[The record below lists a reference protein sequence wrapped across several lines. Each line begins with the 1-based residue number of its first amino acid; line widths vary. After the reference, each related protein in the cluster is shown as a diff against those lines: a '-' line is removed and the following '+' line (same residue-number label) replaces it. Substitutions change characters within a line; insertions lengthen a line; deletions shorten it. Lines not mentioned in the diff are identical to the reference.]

1 MPLPDDTLYQY
12 ILTGSYL
19 GQTIINTLWFT
30 TKETSPKNNAQE
42 EADAIIGEIGS
53 WFVDNYLLWANI
65 NYQPLQAVVNV
76 MAGAPPYQSILN
88 YTNRFGSISSDG
100 LPPHDAALISTYTGF
115 HGKSLHGRIY
125 LAGVSEIDQT
135 GGALTAPSLAKL
147 KAVADGLVTRF
158 GFNGTSSY
166 VRLGVFSRK
175 AGRTLFPGPPAHYE
189 YNPLACVHV
198 KSAVVKDTIRTQRHR
213 RRA

>member
-1 MPLPDDTLYQY
+1 MPLPEDTLYQY
-12 ILTGSYL
+12 TLTASYM
-19 GQTIINTLWFT
+19 GQTIQNILWFT
-30 TKETSPKNNAQE
+30 TKETSPKTNAKD
-42 EADAIIGEIGS
+42 EADAIIGEISS
-53 WFVDNYLLWANI
+53 WFVDNILLWANI
-65 NYQPLQAVVNV
+65 NYQPIQAVVNV
-76 MAGAPPYQSILN
+76 MAGAEPYQSIMN
-88 YTNRFGSISSDG
+88 YTNRFGSISGDG

-125 LAGVSEIDQT
+125 LAGVSETDQT
-135 GGALTAPSLAKL
+135 GGQLIATSLARL

-158 GFNGTSSY
+158 GYNGTSSF

-175 AGRTLFPGPPAHYE
+175 AGRTRFPGPPPHYV

-198 KSAVVKDTIRTQRHR
+198 KSVVVKDTIRTNRHR